1 MPTPSTTIWHHRTMG
16 DSTETPLAPIYPY
29 NEPGQPILLFD
40 GLVGGLSATDVPGS
54 VELVCTPRPRIE
66 WTAQLGELTK
76 AQPTSG
82 PQVELLLH
90 RSQGDECLPARVR
103 EVNFENSVGW
113 SNGATLGKTDEPLK
127 RVVAHWFNLPN
138 SHGPIGLHSRTD
150 DGVHHSWSGRWI
162 IETNGWKITFD
173 VRPDHHRVW
182 RDLYRTHVYV
192 MTHVMDL
199 RRVDG
204 KEFTAAAAEYVLTA
218 LHVGISF
225 ALGYWAAPMLPVG
238 LDAEEKIV
246 WENWRSYHCDPA
258 RSIGLGW
265 WYDQDIDSLSS
276 LLRSVIDEFADPERL
291 VQLRLQMMLAII
303 VISDKG
309 FVEQRITSGAAGLEH
324 IAWQDLVLSG
334 RMTKNDYKKLRAA
347 GRLRLLL
354 KEADISL
361 DVDPDLFPVATTFMS
376 QERKPQGRSLDGA
389 DVVTRTRNRLVHPQ
403 GAQENVYQ
411 LSGLLGEVWL
421 LIRHYLSLLI
431 LHSLG
436 YEGAYRDLIRSEGWV
451 SDVVKVP
458 WAEADA

>member
-1 MPTPSTTIWHHRTMG
+1 MG

-29 NEPGQPILLFD
+29 NEPGQSILLFE

-82 PQVELLLH
+82 SQVELLLH

-103 EVNFENSVGW
+103 EFNFENSVGW
-113 SNGATLGKTDEPLK
+113 SNGATLGKTDEPLE
-127 RVVAHWFNLPN
+127 RIIAHWFNLPN
-138 SHGPIGLHSRTD
+138 SHGPIGLNSRTD
-150 DGVHHSWSGRWI
+150 DGMHHSWSGRWI
-162 IETNGWKITFD
+162 IEANGWKITFD

-204 KEFTAAAAEYVLTA
+204 KEFTAADAEYVLTA

-238 LDAEEKIV
+238 LDAGEKIV
-246 WENWRSYHCDPA
+246 WENWCSYHCDPA

-265 WYDQDIDSLSS
+265 WYDQDIDSLGR
-276 LLRSVIDEFADPERL
+276 LLGDVIEGFTDPERL
-291 VQLRLQMMLAII
+291 VQLRFQMMLAII
-303 VISDKG
+303 AISDKG

-334 RMTKNDYKKLRAA
+334 RMTEDEYNGYVPYNDEKLHAA
-347 GRLRLLL
+347 QRLRILL
-354 KEADISL
+354 KEAGISVDIDDALLPSAAA
-361 DVDPDLFPVATTFMS
+361 FIS
-376 QERKPQGRSLDGA
+376 REKQRQGRTLDGA
-389 DVVTRTRNRLVHPQ
+389 DVVTQIRNRLVHPK
-403 GAQENVYQ
+403 GAQENVYH
-411 LSGLLGEVWL
+411 LEELLGEVWL

-436 YEGAYRDLIRSEGWV
+436 YEGAYRDLRKRQGWV
-451 SDVVKVP
+451 GDVAKVP